1 MKISE
6 VGKEPNYWPRYS
18 KVEHERLKHKFAGS
32 GSVKCNWSQSMQDM
46 FVLMALDGK
55 RQGVYVELGA
65 DLPRIINN
73 TYLLESEFDWSG
85 VSFEYDADKVLF
97 FNTIRRNKCICADA
111 TDYDYKFLFEERNYP
126 KQIDYL
132 QLDID
137 PAEGTLEAMKKI
149 PFSDYRFS
157 VITYETDVYSSG
169 PDIQDEE
176 IAFLKER
183 GYQLV
188 VRNVKNENNPFE
200 DWWIDPNIVSEE
212 RWKPYKTWMGS
223 NAEEV
228 ILK

>member
-1 MKISE
+1 MTESTWPNCARYFKEDHDKLITKFTGSE
-6 VGKEPNYWPRYS
+6 TIENNY
-18 KVEHERLKHKFAGS
+18 
-32 GSVKCNWSQSMQDM
+32 SQAMQDM
-46 FVLMALDGK
+46 FVLTMLDGK
-55 RQGVYVELGA
+55 KNGVYVEVGA
-65 DLPRIINN
+65 DQPKVINN
-73 TYLLESEFDWSG
+73 SYLLETEFGWSG
-85 VSFEYDADKVLF
+85 VSFELDEDKVEY
-97 FNTIRRNKCICADA
+97 FNSIRKNKCVCADA
-111 TDYDYKFLFEERNYP
+111 TDYDYESLFNERNYP

-188 VRNVKNENNPFE
+188 VRNVRNENNPFE

>member
-1 MKISE
+1 MQESTWPNCARYFKEDHDKLITKFTGSE
-6 VGKEPNYWPRYS
+6 TIENNY
-18 KVEHERLKHKFAGS
+18 
-32 GSVKCNWSQSMQDM
+32 SQAMQDM
-46 FVLMALDGK
+46 FVLTMLDGK
-55 RQGVYVELGA
+55 KNGVYVEVGG
-65 DLPRIINN
+65 DQPKVINN
-73 TYLLESEFDWSG
+73 SYLLETEFGWSG
-85 VSFEYDADKVLF
+85 VSFELDEDKVEY
-97 FNTIRRNKCICADA
+97 FNSIRKNKCVCADA
-111 TDYDYKFLFEERNYP
+111 TDYDYESLFNERNYP

-188 VRNVKNENNPFE
+188 VRNVRNENNPFE

>member
-1 MKISE
+1 MQESAWPNCARYFKEDYGKLITKFTGSE
-6 VGKEPNYWPRYS
+6 TIENNY
-18 KVEHERLKHKFAGS
+18 
-32 GSVKCNWSQSMQDM
+32 SQAMQDM
-46 FVLMALDGK
+46 FVLTMLDGK
-55 RQGVYVELGA
+55 KNGVYVEVGA
-65 DLPRIINN
+65 DQPKVINN
-73 TYLLESEFDWSG
+73 SYLLETEFDWSG
-85 VSFEYDADKVLF
+85 VSFELDGDKVSY
-97 FNTIRRNKCICADA
+97 FNNNRRNKCICADA
-111 TDYDYKFLFEERNYP
+111 TDYDYKFLFDERNYP

-212 RWKPYKTWMGS
+212 IWKPYKTWMGS

>member
-1 MKISE
+1 MQESAWPNCARYFKEDHGKLITKFTGSE
-6 VGKEPNYWPRYS
+6 TIENNY
-18 KVEHERLKHKFAGS
+18 
-32 GSVKCNWSQSMQDM
+32 SQAMQDM
-46 FVLMALDGK
+46 FVLTMLDGK
-55 RQGVYVELGA
+55 KNGVYVEVGA
-65 DLPRIINN
+65 DQPKVINN
-73 TYLLESEFDWSG
+73 SYLLETEFDWSG
-85 VSFEYDADKVLF
+85 VSFELDEDKVEY
-97 FNTIRRNKCICADA
+97 FNSIRKNKCVCADA
-111 TDYDYKFLFEERNYP
+111 TDYDYESLFNERNYP